1 MHSKNRVPAGSSI
14 IRGAISSPNG
24 AFTLVELLVVLAI
37 IGILIALLM
46 PAIQSAREAAR
57 RTACANNTK
66 QIGLAIAHY
75 QIAQTAFPSSNT
87 DDLFTWDAG
96 NTLRNHSW
104 GSLILPYAEL
114 TSLRNIIDFSTSAM
128 KPANQLAAGTVVP
141 IYRCPDYAG
150 PDFTTDSHYSGGKY
164 AIGNYVSLAASDVD
178 HLWGVSRKPEGVI
191 FPLSRIKPKEVT
203 DGLSKTILIAESR
216 EEKMQVWIDGRT
228 AANTALRYDP
238 DSPGA
243 AGISLNY
250 APYFSDE
257 GIVSNYGPSSTHPGG
272 ALHLAGDGSVHFIRD
287 TISPMIYVALCTR
300 AGGETIDHVD

>member
-1 MHSKNRVPAGSSI
+1 MQTTQRQRAEFSI
-14 IRGAISSPNG
+14 RRAVASAPGR

-37 IGILIALLM
+37 IGILIALLL

-75 QIAQTAFPSSNT
+75 QITQTVFPSSNT

-114 TSLRNIIDFSTSAM
+114 ASLRNIIDFSTSAM
-128 KPANQLAAGTVVP
+128 KPANLIAAGTIVP
-141 IYRCPDYAG
+141 MYRCPDYAG
-150 PDFTTDSHYSGGKY
+150 PDYSTDSHYPAGKY

-203 DGLSKTILIAESR
+203 DGLSKTILSR
-216 EEKMQVWIDGRT
+216 R
-228 AANTALRYDP
+228 AARKRCGSGSMGEPLPIRRYATTPILLR
-238 DSPGA
+238 
-243 AGISLNY
+243 LRK
-250 APYFSDE
+250 F
-257 GIVSNYGPSSTHPGG
+257 H
-272 ALHLAGDGSVHFIRD
+272 
-287 TISPMIYVALCTR
+287 
-300 AGGETIDHVD
+300 